1 MVDNIQN
8 YIAESDMVLNILYF
22 QTKSDMVEKLNI
34 LDHTMDSKMGEI
46 ILNFT
51 MESETA
57 EIFKIIRWN
66 QILWIFINLQRV
78 IRQYVK
84 YETEQ
89 NLIILYFRTKSNM
102 MDNIKIDS
110 MEQDMK

>member
-1 MVDNIQN
+1 
-8 YIAESDMVLNILYF
+8 MVLNILYF

-66 QILWIFINLQRV
+66 QILWIYINL
-78 IRQYVK
+78 
-84 YETEQ
+84 
-89 NLIILYFRTKSNM
+89 
-102 MDNIKIDS
+102 
-110 MEQDMK
+110 